1 VGYDRPMTTTG
12 IHPPFEAFYIEAML
26 WHTASAGQ
34 SIEDVSKW
42 LRHVHDDDERALEL
56 PKNALFERL
65 QNILHQAGCVSRYFF
80 PVGQK
85 VKPLHA
91 ERGARLREAFLVA
104 ADNPLADRDLR
115 NAFEHFDE
123 RLDRYIADHQ
133 VGQFI
138 PDHVGIDRPHSE
150 VPLHVFKGFYVSTLT
165 FTLLGVEY
173 PMEPIVNE
181 MLRIHKLL
189 IDCSKNGHRLP
200 RNMAT

>member
-1 VGYDRPMTTTG
+1 MTSTG

-42 LRHVHDDDERALEL
+42 LRHVHDDDPRALDL
-56 PKNALFERL
+56 SKGALFERL

-91 ERGARLREAFLVA
+91 ERGARLREAFSIA
-104 ADNPLADRDLR
+104 EDNPLADRDLR
-115 NAFEHFDE
+115 NALEHFDE
-123 RLDRYIADHQ
+123 RLDRYVADHQ

-138 PDHVGIDRPHSE
+138 PDHVDIDRPQSE
-150 VPLHVFKGFYVSTLT
+150 VPLHVFKGFYVSSLT
-165 FTLLGVEY
+165 FVLLGVEY

-181 MLRIHKLL
+181 MLRIHNTL
-189 IDCSKNGHRLP
+189 IDCSKSTRWNPSSTRCCASTT
-200 RNMAT
+200 R